1 MLRNAFLSAL
11 LLTSGLTHAAAQ
23 PAPEDGE
30 PPAVSTPEAQSP
42 PVEAEPAPKKQRGE
56 RPAREQRPAEQSEPE
71 ASRPDRGQGAERGA
85 KRGDG
90 DEREKPRRRDRDAAQ
105 DDAGPPAERQEKAA
119 PAPRTAEPT
128 PPARSE
134 PEAAETPP
142 APRAEPEERAPRA
155 RGKDAEPAPDTEKA
169 QPAPERSTQDVPPKD
184 AGNSGAEKKGAEQA
198 APSEAPLG
206 ADRATPPPRDKSAR
220 DKSEGAKQAP
230 PSEAAGAPPELGDK
244 PAAPIAADPAAPPV
258 EKKQTMMPTDER
270 KAKEVIR
277 EERAKADVEFERAKK
292 AASASGGKDA
302 PRVDPAAASRFEKV
316 RGQRKERIEK
326 GGVAVIEEPDK
337 RVIVR
342 SKDKAFIQHDE
353 GQRLGRSAREV
364 RRERKPDGTT
374 IVVNLGGGGIEITSI
389 FNDRGQL
396 LRRSRQDRGRE
407 VVLIDNRDYY
417 DRHQDRYYDPYVDL
431 PPPVIR
437 IPRDRYV
444 VDYDRAS
451 ERDVYD
457 ALMAPPVERLQRS
470 YSLEEVRRSYPLRQR
485 MPRVDLDT
493 INFAFASWDVDPQ
506 QYPKLERVADAMKRI
521 IDRNPDEIFM
531 IEGHTDAVGSDIDNL
546 SLSDRRAETVAIILS
561 DTFRVPP
568 ENLVTQGYGEEFL
581 KVNTQAP
588 SRENRRVAVRRITP
602 LLSRR

>member
-1 MLRNAFLSAL
+1 MLRKAFLSAI

-30 PPAVSTPEAQSP
+30 PPAVSAPEAQAP
-42 PVEAEPAPKKQRGE
+42 PGDAEPAPKKQRGE
-56 RPAREQRPAEQSEPE
+56 RPAREQGPAKQSEPE
-71 ASRPDRGQGAERGA
+71 ASRPERGQGAEKGA
-85 KRGDG
+85 ERGDKE
-90 DEREKPRRRDRDAAQ
+90 DKPRRRDRDAAQ
-105 DDAGPPAERQEKAA
+105 DEAGPPAERQEKAT
-119 PAPRTAEPT
+119 PAPRAAEPT
-128 PPARSE
+128 LPARSE
-134 PEAAETPP
+134 PDAAETPP
-142 APRAEPEERAPRA
+142 PPRAEPEERAPRA
-155 RGKDAEPAPDTEKA
+155 RAKDAEPAPAAEKA
-169 QPAPERSTQDVPPKD
+169 QPAPERSTQDAPPKD
-184 AGNSGAEKKGAEQA
+184 SGNGDAEKKGAEKA
-198 APSEAPLG
+198 APSEAPDKG
-206 ADRATPPPRDKSAR
+206 ERPPREKSAR
-220 DKSEGAKQAP
+220 DKSDREKQAP
-230 PSEAAGAPPELGDK
+230 PAEEAVSPTPPRAE
-244 PAAPIAADPAAPPV
+244 PAAPIAADPAAPV

-292 AASASGGKDA
+292 AAGAAGGKDA

-364 RRERKPDGTT
+364 RRERKSDGTT

-407 VVLIDNRDYY
+407 IVLIDNRDYY
-417 DRHQDRYYDPYVDL
+417 NRHQDRYYDPYVDL

-444 VDYDRAS
+444 VDYDGAS

-457 ALMAPPVERLQRS
+457 ALMAPPVERLQRG

-493 INFAFASWDVDPQ
+493 INFAFASWDVDPA

>member
-11 LLTSGLTHAAAQ
+11 LLTSWLTHAAAQ
-23 PAPEDGE
+23 PTTEDGE
-30 PPAVSTPEAQSP
+30 APAVSAPEAP
-42 PVEAEPAPKKQRGE
+42 PPSDDAAPAPKKQRGD
-56 RPAREQRPAEQSEPE
+56 RPAREPRPVEQSEPE
-71 ASRPDRGQGAERGA
+71 ASRPERSQGAERGA
-85 KRGDG
+85 ERGDR

-105 DDAGPPAERQEKAA
+105 DDAGAPRESEERTEPQDKSA
-119 PAPRTAEPT
+119 PAPRAAEPT
-128 PPARSE
+128 SPARSE
-134 PEAAETPP
+134 PEASETPP
-142 APRAEPEERAPRA
+142 PRGETERAPRA
-155 RGKDAEPAPDTEKA
+155 RAKDAAPPPAEQA
-169 QPAPERSTQDVPPKD
+169 QPAPERSTQDAPPND
-184 AGNSGAEKKGAEQA
+184 GGNEGAEKA
-198 APSEAPLG
+198 APSEAPP
-206 ADRATPPPRDKSAR
+206 AVDKATPPPRDKSAR
-220 DKSEGAKQAP
+220 DKSEREKQAP
-230 PSEAAGAPPELGDK
+230 PSEAAGASPEPGAK

-277 EERAKADVEFERAKK
+277 EERAKADAEFERAKK
-292 AASASGGKDA
+292 AAGASGGKDA

-316 RGQRKERIEK
+316 RGQRKERVEK

-374 IVVNLGGGGIEITSI
+374 LVVNLGGGGIEITSI

-396 LRRSRQDRGRE
+396 LRRSRHDRGRE

-417 DRHQDRYYDPYVDL
+417 SRHQDRYYDPYVDL

-457 ALMAPPVERLQRS
+457 ALMAPPVERLQRG

>member
-30 PPAVSTPEAQSP
+30 TPAVSAPEAQSP
-42 PVEAEPAPKKQRGE
+42 PGEALPTPKKPRGE
-56 RPAREQRPAEQSEPE
+56 RSAREERPIEKSEPE

-105 DDAGPPAERQEKAA
+105 DDAGPPTEQPEKAA
-119 PAPRTAEPT
+119 PAPRAVEPT

-142 APRAEPEERAPRA
+142 LPRAEPEERAPRA
-155 RGKDAEPAPDTEKA
+155 RAKDAEPAPAAEKA
-169 QPAPERSTQDVPPKD
+169 QPAPERSTQDAPPKD
-184 AGNSGAEKKGAEQA
+184 AGNEGAEKKGAEKA
-198 APSEAPLG
+198 APGEAPPTPEKS
-206 ADRATPPPRDKSAR
+206 AKDRPLRDKQSP
-220 DKSEGAKQAP
+220 DKQAP
-230 PSEAAGAPPELGDK
+230 PSEAADAPPEPREK

-292 AASASGGKDA
+292 AAGSGGGKDA

-493 INFAFASWDVDPQ
+493 INFAFASWDVDPA

>member
-1 MLRNAFLSAL
+1 MRELHVTSSFQSKDLCMLRNAFLSAL

-30 PPAVSTPEAQSP
+30 TPAVSAPEAQSP
-42 PVEAEPAPKKQRGE
+42 PGDAEPTPKKPRGE
-56 RPAREQRPAEQSEPE
+56 RPAREERPIEKSEPE
-71 ASRPDRGQGAERGA
+71 ASPPQRSKGAERGNQD
-85 KRGDG
+85 DG
-90 DEREKPRRRDRDAAQ
+90 ERPRRRDRDAAR
-105 DDAGPPAERQEKAA
+105 GESETPSEPKAKPA
-119 PAPRTAEPT
+119 PAPRAEESA

-142 APRAEPEERAPRA
+142 PRAEPEGAPRA
-155 RGKDAEPAPDTEKA
+155 RAKDPEPAPTDQA
-169 QPAPERSTQDVPPKD
+169 QPAPEAPAKEAQPK
-184 AGNSGAEKKGAEQA
+184 GAEKV
-198 APSEAPLG
+198 APSEAPPTAAG
-206 ADRATPPPRDKSAR
+206 KGDRPPREKSAR
-220 DKSEGAKQAP
+220 DKPEKEKQAP
-230 PSEAAGAPPELGDK
+230 PAEEAVSPTSPRAEPT
-244 PAAPIAADPAAPPV
+244 APIAADPAAPPV

-277 EERAKADVEFERAKK
+277 EERAKADVEFERAKE
-292 AASASGGKDA
+292 AAGSGGGKDA